1 MSTLPVGSVISVSPD
16 CFRAARGRFRSLL
29 LCGLVSA
36 VSMSLAT
43 ALPNTALG
51 QNQEESKTEV
61 KRTSVIVLNDENSST
76 EKMLEKLRE
85 QLKDL
90 PPPQRDDILANV
102 AKALSQATKRS
113 GQDKQVVVTTVDA
126 DGKPLSTEGNVVT
139 MTIVQEAD
147 PKGTKSGESQTRV
160 TARVEGKEKAQK
172 ENAQKENAQ
181 IEKIQSENL
190 NLNLNLKSMA
200 DGMMLRRITRAE
212 NLGGPMFR
220 IGLSI
225 EAAEQGDGGEGGGE
239 GGGATA
245 EGKSVRGLIVERIMD
260 ESPASEAGI
269 EQGDVILMINGE
281 EAKDFAS
288 LQEAVQ
294 QAGKED
300 RSVKLKLERDGKE
313 LTVKIK
319 PVESADVGSMSFD
332 LVPPIGSVL
341 PLDLQ
346 GRGMLEGRVVEGLRY
361 LSPMEFGGKASEQ
374 TTKDIAELKEE
385 IQELKEMVKK
395 LLEKVE
401 AR

>member
-1 MSTLPVGSVISVSPD
+1 MSTLPVGSVISDSPD

-29 LCGLVSA
+29 LGGFVSA

-43 ALPNTALG
+43 ILPHTALG

-61 KRTSVIVLNDENSST
+61 KRTLIVLNDESSSA

-90 PPPQRDDILANV
+90 PPQKRDEILASV

-139 MTIVQEAD
+139 MTIVQDAD

-160 TARVEGKEKAQK
+160 TARVEGKENAQR
-172 ENAQKENAQ
+172 ENAQ
-181 IEKIQSENL
+181 SEI
-190 NLNLNLKSMA
+190 LNLKSMA
-200 DGMMLRRITRAE
+200 DGMMLRGITKAE
-212 NLGGPMFR
+212 NLGGPTFR

-225 EAAEQGDGGEGGGE
+225 EAADQQDGGEGT
-239 GGGATA
+239 GATA

-269 EQGDVILMINGE
+269 EPGDVILMINGK
-281 EAKDFAS
+281 EANDFAS

-300 RSVKLKLERDGKE
+300 RPVKLKLERDGKE

-319 PVESADVGSMSFD
+319 PVESADVGPMSFD

-341 PLDLQ
+341 PLDMP
-346 GRGMLEGRVVEGLRY
+346 GGGMLEGRVVEGLRM

-374 TTKDIAELKEE
+374 TTKEIAELKEE

>member
-1 MSTLPVGSVISVSPD
+1 MSTLPVGSMISVSPD
-16 CFRAARGRFRSLL
+16 RFRATRGRFRSLL
-29 LCGLVSA
+29 LGGLVSA

-43 ALPNTALG
+43 ILPHTALG
-51 QNQEESKTEV
+51 QNQEESKTEL
-61 KRTSVIVLNDENSST
+61 KRTLIVLNDESSST
-76 EKMLEKLRE
+76 EKMLEQLRE

-90 PPPQRDDILANV
+90 PPQKRDEILASV
-102 AKALSQATKRS
+102 AKALAQATKRS

-139 MTIVQEAD
+139 MTIVQDAD
-147 PKGTKSGESQTRV
+147 PNGTKSGESQTRV

-172 ENAQKENAQ
+172 EKT
-181 IEKIQSENL
+181 QSG

-200 DGMMLRRITRAE
+200 DGMMLRGITKAE

-225 EAAEQGDGGEGGGE
+225 EAADQQDGGE

-269 EQGDVILMINGE
+269 EPGDVILMINGK
-281 EAKDFAS
+281 EANDFAS

-300 RSVKLKLERDGKE
+300 RPVKLKLERDGKE

-319 PVESADVGSMSFD
+319 PVESADVGPMSFD

-341 PLDLQ
+341 PLDMP
-346 GRGMLEGRVVEGLRY
+346 GGGMLEGRVVEGLRM

-374 TTKDIAELKEE
+374 TTKEIAELKEE

>member
-1 MSTLPVGSVISVSPD
+1 MSTLPVGPVRSVSPD

-29 LCGLVSA
+29 LGGLVSA
-36 VSMSLAT
+36 VSMGLAT
-43 ALPNTALG
+43 ILPHTALG
-51 QNQEESKTEV
+51 QNQEESKTEL
-61 KRTSVIVLNDENSST
+61 KRTLIVLNDENSST
-76 EKMLEKLRE
+76 QKMLEQLRE

-90 PPPQRDDILANV
+90 PPQKRDEILASV

-139 MTIVQEAD
+139 MTIVQDAD
-147 PKGTKSGESQTRV
+147 PNGTKSGESQTRV

-172 ENAQKENAQ
+172 EKT
-181 IEKIQSENL
+181 QSG

-200 DGMMLRRITRAE
+200 DGMMLRGITKAE

-225 EAAEQGDGGEGGGE
+225 EAPEQGDGGE

-269 EQGDVILMINGE
+269 EQGDVILMINGK

-300 RSVKLKLERDGKE
+300 RPVKLKLERDGKE

-319 PVESADVGSMSFD
+319 PVESADVGPMSFD

-341 PLDLQ
+341 PLDMP
-346 GRGMLEGRVVEGLRY
+346 GGGMLEGRVVEGLRM

>member
-1 MSTLPVGSVISVSPD
+1 MSTLPVGSMISVSPD

-29 LCGLVSA
+29 LGGLVSA

-43 ALPNTALG
+43 ILPHTALG
-51 QNQEESKTEV
+51 QNQEESKTEL
-61 KRTSVIVLNDENSST
+61 KRTLIVLNDESSST
-76 EKMLEKLRE
+76 EKMLEQLRE

-90 PPPQRDDILANV
+90 PPQKRDEILASV
-102 AKALSQATKRS
+102 AKALAQATKRS

-139 MTIVQEAD
+139 MTIVQDAD

-160 TARVEGKEKAQK
+160 TARVEGKEKAPK
-172 ENAQKENAQ
+172 EKT
-181 IEKIQSENL
+181 QSG

-200 DGMMLRRITRAE
+200 DGMMLRGITKAE
-212 NLGGPMFR
+212 NLGGPKFQ

-225 EAAEQGDGGEGGGE
+225 EAADPGDGGEGT
-239 GGGATA
+239 GATA

-269 EQGDVILMINGE
+269 EPGDVILMINGK
-281 EAKDFAS
+281 EANDFAS
-288 LQEAVQ
+288 VQEAVQ

-300 RSVKLKLERDGKE
+300 RPVKLKLERDGKE

-319 PVESADVGSMSFD
+319 PVESADVGPMSFD

-341 PLDLQ
+341 PLDMP
-346 GRGMLEGRVVEGLRY
+346 GGGMLEGRVVEGLRM

-374 TTKDIAELKEE
+374 TTKEIAELKEE

>member
-1 MSTLPVGSVISVSPD
+1 MSTLPVGSMISVSPD
-16 CFRAARGRFRSLL
+16 RFRATRGRFRSLL
-29 LCGLVSA
+29 LGGLVSA

-43 ALPNTALG
+43 ILPHTALG
-51 QNQEESKTEV
+51 QNQEESKTEL
-61 KRTSVIVLNDENSST
+61 KRTLIVLNDESSST
-76 EKMLEKLRE
+76 EKMLEQLRE

-90 PPPQRDDILANV
+90 PPQKRDEILASV
-102 AKALSQATKRS
+102 AKALAQATKRS

-139 MTIVQEAD
+139 MTIVQDAD
-147 PKGTKSGESQTRV
+147 PNGTKSGESQTRV

-172 ENAQKENAQ
+172 EKT
-181 IEKIQSENL
+181 QSG

-200 DGMMLRRITRAE
+200 DGMMLRGITKAE

-225 EAAEQGDGGEGGGE
+225 EAADQQDGGEGT
-239 GGGATA
+239 GATA

-269 EQGDVILMINGE
+269 EPGDVILMINGK
-281 EAKDFAS
+281 EADDFAS

-300 RSVKLKLERDGKE
+300 RPVKLKLERGGKE

-319 PVESADVGSMSFD
+319 PVESADVGPMSFD

-341 PLDLQ
+341 PLDMP
-346 GRGMLEGRVVEGLRY
+346 GGGMLEGRVVEGLRM

-374 TTKDIAELKEE
+374 TTKEIAELKEE

>member
-1 MSTLPVGSVISVSPD
+1 MSTLPVGSMISVSPD

-29 LCGLVSA
+29 LGGLVSA

-43 ALPNTALG
+43 ILPHTALG
-51 QNQEESKTEV
+51 QNQEESKTEL
-61 KRTSVIVLNDENSST
+61 KRTLIVLNDESSST
-76 EKMLEKLRE
+76 EKMLEQLRE

-90 PPPQRDDILANV
+90 PPQKRDEILASV
-102 AKALSQATKRS
+102 AKALAQATKRS

-139 MTIVQEAD
+139 MTIVQDAD

-160 TARVEGKEKAQK
+160 TARVEGKEKAPK
-172 ENAQKENAQ
+172 EKT
-181 IEKIQSENL
+181 QSG

-200 DGMMLRRITRAE
+200 DGMMLRGITKAE
-212 NLGGPMFR
+212 NLGGPTFR

-225 EAAEQGDGGEGGGE
+225 EAADQQDGGEGT
-239 GGGATA
+239 GATA

-269 EQGDVILMINGE
+269 EPGDVILMINGK
-281 EAKDFAS
+281 EADDFAS

-300 RSVKLKLERDGKE
+300 RPVKLKLERDGKE

-319 PVESADVGSMSFD
+319 PVESADVGPMSFD

-341 PLDLQ
+341 PLDMP
-346 GRGMLEGRVVEGLRY
+346 GGGMLEGRVVEGLRM

-374 TTKDIAELKEE
+374 TTKEIAELKEE

>member
-1 MSTLPVGSVISVSPD
+1 MSTLPVGSVISDSPD

-29 LCGLVSA
+29 LGGFVSA

-43 ALPNTALG
+43 ILPHTALG

-61 KRTSVIVLNDENSST
+61 KRTLIVLNDESSST
-76 EKMLEKLRE
+76 EKMLEQLRE

-90 PPPQRDDILANV
+90 PPQKRDEILASV
-102 AKALSQATKRS
+102 AKALAQATKRS
-113 GQDKQVVVTTVDA
+113 SQDKQVVVTTVDA

-139 MTIVQEAD
+139 MTIVQDAD
-147 PKGTKSGESQTRV
+147 PNGTKSGESQTRV

-172 ENAQKENAQ
+172 EKT
-181 IEKIQSENL
+181 QSGNL
-190 NLNLNLKSMA
+190 SLNLKSMA
-200 DGMMLRRITRAE
+200 DGMMLRGITKAE

-225 EAAEQGDGGEGGGE
+225 EAADQQDGGEGT
-239 GGGATA
+239 GATA

-269 EQGDVILMINGE
+269 EPGDVILMINGK
-281 EAKDFAS
+281 EADDFAS

-300 RSVKLKLERDGKE
+300 RPVKLKLERGGKE

-319 PVESADVGSMSFD
+319 PVESADVGPMSFD

-341 PLDLQ
+341 PLDMP
-346 GRGMLEGRVVEGLRY
+346 GGGMLEGRVVEGLRM

-374 TTKDIAELKEE
+374 TTKEIAELKEE

>member
-1 MSTLPVGSVISVSPD
+1 MSTLPVGSMISVSPD

-29 LCGLVSA
+29 LGGLVSA

-43 ALPNTALG
+43 ILPHTALG
-51 QNQEESKTEV
+51 QNQEESKTEL
-61 KRTSVIVLNDENSST
+61 KRTLIVLNDESSST
-76 EKMLEKLRE
+76 EKMLEQLRE

-90 PPPQRDDILANV
+90 PPQKRDEILASV
-102 AKALSQATKRS
+102 AKALAQATKRS

-139 MTIVQEAD
+139 MTIVQDAD
-147 PKGTKSGESQTRV
+147 PNGTKSGESQTRV

-172 ENAQKENAQ
+172 EKAPKENAQ
-181 IEKIQSENL
+181 SEKTQSG

-200 DGMMLRRITRAE
+200 DGMMLRGITKAE

-225 EAAEQGDGGEGGGE
+225 EAADQQDGGEGT
-239 GGGATA
+239 GATA

-269 EQGDVILMINGE
+269 EPGDVILMINGK
-281 EAKDFAS
+281 EADDFAS

-300 RSVKLKLERDGKE
+300 RPVKLKLERDGKE

-319 PVESADVGSMSFD
+319 PVESADVGPMSFD

-341 PLDLQ
+341 PLDMP
-346 GRGMLEGRVVEGLRY
+346 GGGMLEGRVVEGLRM

-374 TTKDIAELKEE
+374 TTKEIAELKEE

>member
-1 MSTLPVGSVISVSPD
+1 MSTLPVGSMISLSPD
-16 CFRAARGRFRSLL
+16 RFRAARGRFRSLL
-29 LCGLVSA
+29 LGGLVSA

-43 ALPNTALG
+43 ILPHTALG
-51 QNQEESKTEV
+51 QNQEESKTEL
-61 KRTSVIVLNDENSST
+61 KRTLIVLNDESSST
-76 EKMLEKLRE
+76 EKMLEQLRE

-90 PPPQRDDILANV
+90 PPQKRDEILASV
-102 AKALSQATKRS
+102 AKALAQATKRS

-139 MTIVQEAD
+139 MTIVQDAD

-172 ENAQKENAQ
+172 EKT
-181 IEKIQSENL
+181 QSG

-200 DGMMLRRITRAE
+200 DGMMLRGITKAE
-212 NLGGPMFR
+212 NLGGPKFQ

-225 EAAEQGDGGEGGGE
+225 EAADPGDGGEGT
-239 GGGATA
+239 GATA

-269 EQGDVILMINGE
+269 EPGDVILMINGK
-281 EAKDFAS
+281 EADDFAS

-300 RSVKLKLERDGKE
+300 RPVKLKLERDGKE

-319 PVESADVGSMSFD
+319 PVESADVGPMSFD

-341 PLDLQ
+341 PLDMP
-346 GRGMLEGRVVEGLRY
+346 GGGMLEGRVVEGLRM

-374 TTKDIAELKEE
+374 TTKEIAELKEE

>member
-1 MSTLPVGSVISVSPD
+1 MSTLPVGSMISVSPD
-16 CFRAARGRFRSLL
+16 RFRATRGRFRSLL
-29 LCGLVSA
+29 LGGLVSA

-43 ALPNTALG
+43 ILPHTALG
-51 QNQEESKTEV
+51 QNQEESKTEL
-61 KRTSVIVLNDENSST
+61 KRTLIVLNDESSST
-76 EKMLEKLRE
+76 EKMLEQLRE

-90 PPPQRDDILANV
+90 PPQKRDEILASV
-102 AKALSQATKRS
+102 AKALAQATKRS

-139 MTIVQEAD
+139 MTIVQDAD
-147 PKGTKSGESQTRV
+147 PNGTKSGESQTRV

-172 ENAQKENAQ
+172 EKAPKENAQ
-181 IEKIQSENL
+181 SEKTQSG

-200 DGMMLRRITRAE
+200 DGMMLRGITKAE

-225 EAAEQGDGGEGGGE
+225 EAADQQDGGE

-269 EQGDVILMINGE
+269 EPGDVILMINGK
-281 EAKDFAS
+281 EANDFAS

-300 RSVKLKLERDGKE
+300 RPVKLKLERDGKE

-319 PVESADVGSMSFD
+319 PVESADVGPMSFD

-341 PLDLQ
+341 PLDMP
-346 GRGMLEGRVVEGLRY
+346 GGGMLEGRVVEGLRM

-374 TTKDIAELKEE
+374 TTKEIAELKEE

>member
-1 MSTLPVGSVISVSPD
+1 
-16 CFRAARGRFRSLL
+16 
-29 LCGLVSA
+29 
-36 VSMSLAT
+36 
-43 ALPNTALG
+43 
-51 QNQEESKTEV
+51 
-61 KRTSVIVLNDENSST
+61 
-76 EKMLEKLRE
+76 
-85 QLKDL
+85 
-90 PPPQRDDILANV
+90 
-102 AKALSQATKRS
+102 
-113 GQDKQVVVTTVDA
+113 VVVTTVDA

-139 MTIVQEAD
+139 MTIVQDAD
-147 PKGTKSGESQTRV
+147 PNGTKSGESQTRV

-172 ENAQKENAQ
+172 EKAQ
-181 IEKIQSENL
+181 IEKTQSENL

-225 EAAEQGDGGEGGGE
+225 EAPEQGDGGE

-269 EQGDVILMINGE
+269 EQGDVILMINGK

-319 PVESADVGSMSFD
+319 PVESADVGPMSFD

-341 PLDLQ
+341 PLDMP
-346 GRGMLEGRVVEGLRY
+346 GGGMLEGRVVEGLRM

-374 TTKDIAELKEE
+374 TTKEIAELKEE

>member
-29 LCGLVSA
+29 LGGLVSA

-43 ALPNTALG
+43 ILPHTALG
-51 QNQEESKTEV
+51 QNQEESKTEL
-61 KRTSVIVLNDENSST
+61 KRTLIVLNDESSST
-76 EKMLEKLRE
+76 EKMLEQLRE

-90 PPPQRDDILANV
+90 PPQKRDEILASV
-102 AKALSQATKRS
+102 AKALAQATKRS

-139 MTIVQEAD
+139 MTIVQDAD
-147 PKGTKSGESQTRV
+147 PNGTKSGESQTRV

-172 ENAQKENAQ
+172 EKT
-181 IEKIQSENL
+181 QSG

-200 DGMMLRRITRAE
+200 DGMMLRGITKAE

-225 EAAEQGDGGEGGGE
+225 EAADQQDGGEGT
-239 GGGATA
+239 GATA

-269 EQGDVILMINGE
+269 EPGDVILMINGK
-281 EAKDFAS
+281 EADDFAS

-300 RSVKLKLERDGKE
+300 RPVKLKLERDGKE

-319 PVESADVGSMSFD
+319 PVESADVGPMSFD

-341 PLDLQ
+341 PLDMP
-346 GRGMLEGRVVEGLRY
+346 GGGMLEGRVVEGLRM

-374 TTKDIAELKEE
+374 TTKEIAELKEE

>member
-51 QNQEESKTEV
+51 QNQEESKTEL
-61 KRTSVIVLNDENSST
+61 KRTLIVLNDESSST

-90 PPPQRDDILANV
+90 PPQKRDEILASV

-160 TARVEGKEKAQK
+160 TARVEGKEKAQSEK
-172 ENAQKENAQ
+172 PQSDKAQSDKA
-181 IEKIQSENL
+181 QSES
-190 NLNLNLKSMA
+190 LNLNLKSMA
-200 DGMMLRRITRAE
+200 DGMMLRGITKAE
-212 NLGGPMFR
+212 NLGGPKFR

-225 EAAEQGDGGEGGGE
+225 EAAEQGDGGE

-269 EQGDVILMINGE
+269 EQGDVILMINGT

-319 PVESADVGSMSFD
+319 PVESADVGAMSFD

-346 GRGMLEGRVVEGLRY
+346 GRGMLEGRVVEGLRM
-361 LSPMEFGGKASEQ
+361 LSPMEFGGKASEE
-374 TTKDIAELKEE
+374 TTKEIAELKEE

>member
-1 MSTLPVGSVISVSPD
+1 MSTLPVGSVRSVSPD

-29 LCGLVSA
+29 LGGFVSA

-43 ALPNTALG
+43 ILPHTALG

-61 KRTSVIVLNDENSST
+61 KRTLIVLNDESSSA

-90 PPPQRDDILANV
+90 PPQKRDEILASV

-139 MTIVQEAD
+139 MTIVQDAD
-147 PKGTKSGESQTRV
+147 PNGTKSGESQTRV
-160 TARVEGKEKAQK
+160 TARVEGKENAQR
-172 ENAQKENAQ
+172 ENAQ
-181 IEKIQSENL
+181 SEI
-190 NLNLNLKSMA
+190 LNLKSMA
-200 DGMMLRRITRAE
+200 DGMMLRGITKAE
-212 NLGGPMFR
+212 NLGGPTFR

-225 EAAEQGDGGEGGGE
+225 EAADQQDGGEGT
-239 GGGATA
+239 GATA

-319 PVESADVGSMSFD
+319 PVESADVGAMSFD

-346 GRGMLEGRVVEGLRY
+346 GRGMLEGRVVEGLRM

>member
-1 MSTLPVGSVISVSPD
+1 MSTLPVGSMISVSPD

-29 LCGLVSA
+29 LGGLVSA

-43 ALPNTALG
+43 VLPHTALG
-51 QNQEESKTEV
+51 QNQEESKTEL
-61 KRTSVIVLNDENSST
+61 KRTLIVLNDESSST
-76 EKMLEKLRE
+76 EKMLEQLRE

-90 PPPQRDDILANV
+90 PPQKRDEILASV
-102 AKALSQATKRS
+102 AKALAQATKRS
-113 GQDKQVVVTTVDA
+113 SQDKQVVVTTVDA

-139 MTIVQEAD
+139 MTIVQDAD
-147 PKGTKSGESQTRV
+147 PNGTKSGESQTRV

-172 ENAQKENAQ
+172 EKT
-181 IEKIQSENL
+181 QSG

-200 DGMMLRRITRAE
+200 DGMMLRGITKAE
-212 NLGGPMFR
+212 NLGGPTFR

-225 EAAEQGDGGEGGGE
+225 EAADQQDGGEGTE
-239 GGGATA
+239 ATA

-269 EQGDVILMINGE
+269 EPGDVILMINGK
-281 EAKDFAS
+281 EANDFAS

-300 RSVKLKLERDGKE
+300 RPVKLKLERDGKE

-319 PVESADVGSMSFD
+319 PVESADVGPMSFD

-341 PLDLQ
+341 PLDMP
-346 GRGMLEGRVVEGLRY
+346 GGGMLEGRVVEGLRM

-374 TTKDIAELKEE
+374 TTKEIAELKEE

>member
-1 MSTLPVGSVISVSPD
+1 
-16 CFRAARGRFRSLL
+16 
-29 LCGLVSA
+29 
-36 VSMSLAT
+36 MSLAT
-43 ALPNTALG
+43 ILPHTALG

-61 KRTSVIVLNDENSST
+61 KRTLIVLNDESSSA
-76 EKMLEKLRE
+76 EKVLEKLRE

-90 PPPQRDDILANV
+90 PPQKRDEILASV

-139 MTIVQEAD
+139 MTIVQDAD

-160 TARVEGKEKAQK
+160 TARVEGKENAQR
-172 ENAQKENAQ
+172 ENAQ
-181 IEKIQSENL
+181 SEI
-190 NLNLNLKSMA
+190 LNLKSMA
-200 DGMMLRRITRAE
+200 DGMMLRGITKAE
-212 NLGGPMFR
+212 NLGGPTFR

-225 EAAEQGDGGEGGGE
+225 EAAEQGDGGEGGG
-239 GGGATA
+239 ATA
-245 EGKSVRGLIVERIMD
+245 EGKSERGLIVERIMD

-313 LTVKIK
+313 MTVKIK
-319 PVESADVGSMSFD
+319 PVESADVGPMSFD

-346 GRGMLEGRVVEGLRY
+346 GRGMLEGRVVEGLRM

>member
-29 LCGLVSA
+29 LGGLVSA

-43 ALPNTALG
+43 ILPHTALG
-51 QNQEESKTEV
+51 QNQEESKTEL
-61 KRTSVIVLNDENSST
+61 KRTLIVLNDESSST
-76 EKMLEKLRE
+76 EKMLEQLRE

-90 PPPQRDDILANV
+90 PPQKRDEILASV
-102 AKALSQATKRS
+102 AKALAQATKRS
-113 GQDKQVVVTTVDA
+113 SQDKQVVVTTVDA

-139 MTIVQEAD
+139 MTIVQDAD
-147 PKGTKSGESQTRV
+147 PNGTKSGESQTRV

-172 ENAQKENAQ
+172 EKT
-181 IEKIQSENL
+181 QSG

-200 DGMMLRRITRAE
+200 DGMMLRGITKAE
-212 NLGGPMFR
+212 NLGGPTFR

-225 EAAEQGDGGEGGGE
+225 EAADQQDGGEGT
-239 GGGATA
+239 GATA

-269 EQGDVILMINGE
+269 EPGDVILMINGK
-281 EAKDFAS
+281 EADDFAS

-319 PVESADVGSMSFD
+319 PVESADVGPMSFD

-341 PLDLQ
+341 PLDMP
-346 GRGMLEGRVVEGLRY
+346 GGGMLEGRVVEGLRM

-374 TTKDIAELKEE
+374 TTKEIAELKEE

>member
-1 MSTLPVGSVISVSPD
+1 MSTLPVGSMISVSPD

-29 LCGLVSA
+29 LGGLVSA

-43 ALPNTALG
+43 ILPHTALG
-51 QNQEESKTEV
+51 QNQEESKTEL
-61 KRTSVIVLNDENSST
+61 KRTLIVLNDESSST
-76 EKMLEKLRE
+76 EKMLEQLRE

-90 PPPQRDDILANV
+90 PPQKRDEILASV
-102 AKALSQATKRS
+102 AKALAQATKRS

-139 MTIVQEAD
+139 MTIVQDAD
-147 PKGTKSGESQTRV
+147 PNGTKSGESQTRV

-172 ENAQKENAQ
+172 EKT
-181 IEKIQSENL
+181 QSG

-200 DGMMLRRITRAE
+200 DGMMLRGITKAE
-212 NLGGPMFR
+212 NLGGPTFR

-225 EAAEQGDGGEGGGE
+225 EAADQQDGGEGT
-239 GGGATA
+239 GATA

-269 EQGDVILMINGE
+269 EPGDVILMINGK
-281 EAKDFAS
+281 EANDFAS

-300 RSVKLKLERDGKE
+300 RPVKLKLERDGKE

-319 PVESADVGSMSFD
+319 PVESADVGPMSFD

-341 PLDLQ
+341 PLDMP
-346 GRGMLEGRVVEGLRY
+346 GGGMLEGRVVEGLRM

-374 TTKDIAELKEE
+374 TTKEIAELKEE

>member
-1 MSTLPVGSVISVSPD
+1 MSTLPVGSMISVSPD

-29 LCGLVSA
+29 LGGLVSA

-43 ALPNTALG
+43 ILPHTALG
-51 QNQEESKTEV
+51 QNQEESKTEL
-61 KRTSVIVLNDENSST
+61 KRTLIVLNDESSST
-76 EKMLEKLRE
+76 EKMLEQLRE

-90 PPPQRDDILANV
+90 PPQKRDEILASV
-102 AKALSQATKRS
+102 AKALAQATKRS

-139 MTIVQEAD
+139 MTIVQDAD
-147 PKGTKSGESQTRV
+147 PNGTKSGESQTRV

-172 ENAQKENAQ
+172 EKT
-181 IEKIQSENL
+181 QSE

-200 DGMMLRRITRAE
+200 DGMMLRGITKAE

-225 EAAEQGDGGEGGGE
+225 EAADQQDGGEGA
-239 GGGATA
+239 GATA

-269 EQGDVILMINGE
+269 EPGDVILMINGK
-281 EAKDFAS
+281 EANDFAS

-300 RSVKLKLERDGKE
+300 RPVKLKLERDGKE

-319 PVESADVGSMSFD
+319 PVESADVGPMSFD

-341 PLDLQ
+341 PLDMP
-346 GRGMLEGRVVEGLRY
+346 GGGMLEGRVVEGLRM

-374 TTKDIAELKEE
+374 TTKEIAELKEE

>member
-1 MSTLPVGSVISVSPD
+1 
-16 CFRAARGRFRSLL
+16 LL
-29 LCGLVSA
+29 LAGFVSA

-43 ALPNTALG
+43 ALPHTALG
-51 QNQEESKTEV
+51 QTQEESKTEL
-61 KRTSVIVLNDENSST
+61 KRTLIVLNDESSST

-90 PPPQRDDILANV
+90 PPQKRDEILASV

-113 GQDKQVVVTTVDA
+113 GQDKQVVVTTVDG

-172 ENAQKENAQ
+172 EKAPKENAQ
-181 IEKIQSENL
+181 SEKPQSE

-200 DGMMLRRITRAE
+200 DGMMLRGITKAE
-212 NLGGPMFR
+212 NLGGPKFR

-225 EAAEQGDGGEGGGE
+225 EAAEQGIGGE

-313 LTVKIK
+313 MTVKIK
-319 PVESADVGSMSFD
+319 PVESADVGAMSFD

-346 GRGMLEGRVVEGLRY
+346 GRGMLEGRVVEGLRM

>member
-1 MSTLPVGSVISVSPD
+1 MSTLPVGSMISVSPD
-16 CFRAARGRFRSLL
+16 RFRATRGRFRSLL
-29 LCGLVSA
+29 LGGLVSA

-43 ALPNTALG
+43 ILPHTALG
-51 QNQEESKTEV
+51 QNQEESKTEL
-61 KRTSVIVLNDENSST
+61 KRTLIVLNDESSST
-76 EKMLEKLRE
+76 EKMLEQLRE

-90 PPPQRDDILANV
+90 PPQKRDEILASV
-102 AKALSQATKRS
+102 AKALAQATKRS

-139 MTIVQEAD
+139 MTIVQDAD
-147 PKGTKSGESQTRV
+147 PNGTKSGESQTRV

-172 ENAQKENAQ
+172 EKAPKENAQ
-181 IEKIQSENL
+181 SEKTQSG

-200 DGMMLRRITRAE
+200 DGMMLRGITKAE

-225 EAAEQGDGGEGGGE
+225 EAADQQDGGEGA
-239 GGGATA
+239 GATA

-269 EQGDVILMINGE
+269 EPGDVILMINGK
-281 EAKDFAS
+281 EANDFAS

-319 PVESADVGSMSFD
+319 PVESADVGPMSFD

-341 PLDLQ
+341 PLDMP
-346 GRGMLEGRVVEGLRY
+346 GGGMLEGRVVEGLRM

-374 TTKDIAELKEE
+374 TTKEIAELKEE

>member
-1 MSTLPVGSVISVSPD
+1 
-16 CFRAARGRFRSLL
+16 
-29 LCGLVSA
+29 
-36 VSMSLAT
+36 MSLAT
-43 ALPNTALG
+43 ILPHTALG

-61 KRTSVIVLNDENSST
+61 KRTLIVLNDESSSA

-90 PPPQRDDILANV
+90 PPQKRDEILASV

-139 MTIVQEAD
+139 MTIVQDAD
-147 PKGTKSGESQTRV
+147 PNGTKSGESQTRV

-172 ENAQKENAQ
+172 EKT
-181 IEKIQSENL
+181 QSE

-200 DGMMLRRITRAE
+200 DGMMLRGITKAE
-212 NLGGPMFR
+212 NLGGPKFR

-225 EAAEQGDGGEGGGE
+225 EAAEQGIGGE

-319 PVESADVGSMSFD
+319 PVESADVGAMSFD

-346 GRGMLEGRVVEGLRY
+346 GRGMLEGRVVEGLRM

>member
-1 MSTLPVGSVISVSPD
+1 MSTLPVGSMISVSPD

-29 LCGLVSA
+29 LGGLVSA

-43 ALPNTALG
+43 VLPHTALG
-51 QNQEESKTEV
+51 QNQEESKTEL
-61 KRTSVIVLNDENSST
+61 KRTLIVLNDESSST
-76 EKMLEKLRE
+76 EKMLEQLRE

-90 PPPQRDDILANV
+90 PPQKRDEILASV
-102 AKALSQATKRS
+102 AKALAQATKRS
-113 GQDKQVVVTTVDA
+113 SQDKQVVVTTVDA
-126 DGKPLSTEGNVVT
+126 DGRPLSTEGNVVT
-139 MTIVQEAD
+139 MTIVQDAD

-172 ENAQKENAQ
+172 EKT
-181 IEKIQSENL
+181 QSG

-200 DGMMLRRITRAE
+200 DGMMLRGITKAE

-225 EAAEQGDGGEGGGE
+225 EAADQQDGGEGA
-239 GGGATA
+239 GATA

-269 EQGDVILMINGE
+269 EPGDVILMINGK
-281 EAKDFAS
+281 EADDFAS

-300 RSVKLKLERDGKE
+300 RPVKLKLERDGKE

-319 PVESADVGSMSFD
+319 PVESADVGPMSFD

-341 PLDLQ
+341 PLDMP
-346 GRGMLEGRVVEGLRY
+346 GGGMLEGRVVEGLRM

-374 TTKDIAELKEE
+374 TTKEIAELKEE

>member
-1 MSTLPVGSVISVSPD
+1 
-16 CFRAARGRFRSLL
+16 
-29 LCGLVSA
+29 
-36 VSMSLAT
+36 MSLAT
-43 ALPNTALG
+43 ILPHTALG
-51 QNQEESKTEV
+51 QNQEESKTEL
-61 KRTSVIVLNDENSST
+61 KRTLIVLNDESSST
-76 EKMLEKLRE
+76 EKMLEQLRE

-90 PPPQRDDILANV
+90 PPQKRDEILASV
-102 AKALSQATKRS
+102 AKALAQATKRS

-139 MTIVQEAD
+139 MTIVQDAD
-147 PKGTKSGESQTRV
+147 PNGTKSGESQTRV

-172 ENAQKENAQ
+172 EKAPKENAQ
-181 IEKIQSENL
+181 SEKTQSG

-200 DGMMLRRITRAE
+200 DGMMLRGITKAE

-225 EAAEQGDGGEGGGE
+225 EAADQQDGGEGT
-239 GGGATA
+239 GATA

-269 EQGDVILMINGE
+269 EPGDVILMINGK
-281 EAKDFAS
+281 EANDFAS

-300 RSVKLKLERDGKE
+300 RPVKLKLERDGKE

-319 PVESADVGSMSFD
+319 PVESADVGPMSFD

-341 PLDLQ
+341 PLDMP
-346 GRGMLEGRVVEGLRY
+346 GGGMLEGRVVEGLRM

-374 TTKDIAELKEE
+374 TTKEIAELKEE

>member
-1 MSTLPVGSVISVSPD
+1 MSTLPVGPVRSVSPD

-29 LCGLVSA
+29 LGGLVSA

-43 ALPNTALG
+43 ILPHTALG
-51 QNQEESKTEV
+51 QNQEESKTEL
-61 KRTSVIVLNDENSST
+61 KRTLIVLNDENSST
-76 EKMLEKLRE
+76 QKMLEQLRE

-90 PPPQRDDILANV
+90 PPQKRDEILASV

-139 MTIVQEAD
+139 MTIVQDAD
-147 PKGTKSGESQTRV
+147 PNGTKSGESQTRV

-172 ENAQKENAQ
+172 EKAQ
-181 IEKIQSENL
+181 IEKTQSE

-225 EAAEQGDGGEGGGE
+225 EAPEQGDGGE

-269 EQGDVILMINGE
+269 EQGDVILMINGK

-319 PVESADVGSMSFD
+319 PVESADVGPRSFD

-341 PLDLQ
+341 PLDMP
-346 GRGMLEGRVVEGLRY
+346 GGGMLEGRVVEGLRM

-374 TTKDIAELKEE
+374 TTKEIAELKEE

>member
-1 MSTLPVGSVISVSPD
+1 MSTLPVGSTISVSPD

-29 LCGLVSA
+29 LGGFVSA

-43 ALPNTALG
+43 ILPHTALG

-61 KRTSVIVLNDENSST
+61 KRTLIVLNDESSSA

-90 PPPQRDDILANV
+90 PPQKRDDILASV
-102 AKALSQATKRS
+102 AKALAQATKRS

-160 TARVEGKEKAQK
+160 TARVEGKEKAPKEKAQS
-172 ENAQKENAQ
+172 ENAQ
-181 IEKIQSENL
+181 SE

-200 DGMMLRRITRAE
+200 DGMMLRGITKAE
-212 NLGGPMFR
+212 NLGGPKFR

-225 EAAEQGDGGEGGGE
+225 EAAEQGDGGE

-319 PVESADVGSMSFD
+319 PVESADVGAMSFD

>member
-1 MSTLPVGSVISVSPD
+1 V
-16 CFRAARGRFRSLL
+16 
-29 LCGLVSA
+29 
-36 VSMSLAT
+36 
-43 ALPNTALG
+43 
-51 QNQEESKTEV
+51 
-61 KRTSVIVLNDENSST
+61 
-76 EKMLEKLRE
+76 LEKLRE

-90 PPPQRDDILANV
+90 PPQKRDEILASV

-139 MTIVQEAD
+139 MTIVQDAD

-160 TARVEGKEKAQK
+160 TARVEGKENAQR
-172 ENAQKENAQ
+172 ENAQ
-181 IEKIQSENL
+181 SEI
-190 NLNLNLKSMA
+190 LNLKSMA
-200 DGMMLRRITRAE
+200 DGMMLRGITKAE
-212 NLGGPMFR
+212 NLGGPTFR

-225 EAAEQGDGGEGGGE
+225 EAAEQGDGGEGGG
-239 GGGATA
+239 ATA
-245 EGKSVRGLIVERIMD
+245 EGKSERGLIVERIMD

-269 EQGDVILMINGE
+269 EQGDVILMINGK

-313 LTVKIK
+313 MTVKIK
-319 PVESADVGSMSFD
+319 PVESADVGPMSFD

-346 GRGMLEGRVVEGLRY
+346 GRGMLEGRVVEGLRM

>member
-1 MSTLPVGSVISVSPD
+1 MSTLPVGSMISVSPD
-16 CFRAARGRFRSLL
+16 RFRATRGRFRSLL
-29 LCGLVSA
+29 LGGLVSA

-43 ALPNTALG
+43 ILPHTALG
-51 QNQEESKTEV
+51 QNQEESKTEL
-61 KRTSVIVLNDENSST
+61 KRTLIVLNDESSST
-76 EKMLEKLRE
+76 EKMLEQLRE

-90 PPPQRDDILANV
+90 PPQKRDEILASV
-102 AKALSQATKRS
+102 AKALAQATKRS

-139 MTIVQEAD
+139 MTIVQDAD
-147 PKGTKSGESQTRV
+147 PNGTKSGESQTRV

-172 ENAQKENAQ
+172 EKAPKENAQ
-181 IEKIQSENL
+181 SEKTQSG

-200 DGMMLRRITRAE
+200 DGMMLRGITKAE

-225 EAAEQGDGGEGGGE
+225 EAADQQDGGEGT
-239 GGGATA
+239 GATA

-269 EQGDVILMINGE
+269 EPGDVILMINGK
-281 EAKDFAS
+281 EADDFAS

-300 RSVKLKLERDGKE
+300 RPVKLKLERDGKE

-319 PVESADVGSMSFD
+319 PVESADVGPMSFD

-341 PLDLQ
+341 PLDMP
-346 GRGMLEGRVVEGLRY
+346 GGGMLEGRVVEGLRM

-374 TTKDIAELKEE
+374 TTKEIAELKEE

>member
-1 MSTLPVGSVISVSPD
+1 
-16 CFRAARGRFRSLL
+16 
-29 LCGLVSA
+29 
-36 VSMSLAT
+36 MSLAT
-43 ALPNTALG
+43 ILPHTALG

-61 KRTSVIVLNDENSST
+61 KRTLIVLNDESSNT

-90 PPPQRDDILANV
+90 PPQKRDEILASV

-139 MTIVQEAD
+139 MTIVQDAD

-160 TARVEGKEKAQK
+160 TARVEGKENAQR
-172 ENAQKENAQ
+172 ENAQ
-181 IEKIQSENL
+181 SEI
-190 NLNLNLKSMA
+190 LNLKSMA
-200 DGMMLRRITRAE
+200 DGMMLRGITKAE
-212 NLGGPMFR
+212 NLGGPTFR

-225 EAAEQGDGGEGGGE
+225 EAADQQDGGEGT
-239 GGGATA
+239 GATA

-269 EQGDVILMINGE
+269 EPGDVILMINGK
-281 EAKDFAS
+281 EADDFAS

-300 RSVKLKLERDGKE
+300 RPVKLKLERDGKE

-319 PVESADVGSMSFD
+319 PVESADVGPMSFD

-341 PLDLQ
+341 PLDMP
-346 GRGMLEGRVVEGLRY
+346 GGGMLEGRVVEGLRM

-374 TTKDIAELKEE
+374 TTKEIAELKEE

>member
-1 MSTLPVGSVISVSPD
+1 MISVSPD

-29 LCGLVSA
+29 LGGLVSA

-43 ALPNTALG
+43 ILPHTALG
-51 QNQEESKTEV
+51 QNQEESKTEL
-61 KRTSVIVLNDENSST
+61 KRTLIVLNDESSST
-76 EKMLEKLRE
+76 EKMLEQLRE

-90 PPPQRDDILANV
+90 PPQKRDEILASV
-102 AKALSQATKRS
+102 AKALAQATKRS
-113 GQDKQVVVTTVDA
+113 SQDKQVVVTTVDA

-139 MTIVQEAD
+139 MTIVQDAD
-147 PKGTKSGESQTRV
+147 PNGTKSGESQTRV

-172 ENAQKENAQ
+172 EKT
-181 IEKIQSENL
+181 QSG

-200 DGMMLRRITRAE
+200 DGMMLRGITKAE

-225 EAAEQGDGGEGGGE
+225 EAADQQDGGEGT
-239 GGGATA
+239 GATA

-269 EQGDVILMINGE
+269 EPGDVILMINGK
-281 EAKDFAS
+281 EADDFAS

-300 RSVKLKLERDGKE
+300 RPVKLKLERDGKE

-319 PVESADVGSMSFD
+319 PVESADVGPMSFD

-341 PLDLQ
+341 PLDMP
-346 GRGMLEGRVVEGLRY
+346 GGGMLEGRVVEGLRM

-374 TTKDIAELKEE
+374 TTKEIAELKEE

>member
-1 MSTLPVGSVISVSPD
+1 MSTLPVGSVRSVSPD

-29 LCGLVSA
+29 LGGFVSA

-43 ALPNTALG
+43 ILPHTALG

-61 KRTSVIVLNDENSST
+61 KRTLIVLNDESSSA

-90 PPPQRDDILANV
+90 PPQKRDEILASV

-139 MTIVQEAD
+139 MTIVQDAD

-160 TARVEGKEKAQK
+160 TARVEGKENAQR
-172 ENAQKENAQ
+172 ENAQ
-181 IEKIQSENL
+181 SEI
-190 NLNLNLKSMA
+190 LNLKSMA
-200 DGMMLRRITRAE
+200 DGMMLRGITKAE
-212 NLGGPMFR
+212 NLGGPTFR

-225 EAAEQGDGGEGGGE
+225 EAAEQGDGGEGGG
-239 GGGATA
+239 ATA
-245 EGKSVRGLIVERIMD
+245 EGKSERGLIVERIMD

-269 EQGDVILMINGE
+269 EQGDVILMINGK

-319 PVESADVGSMSFD
+319 PVESADVGAMSFD

-346 GRGMLEGRVVEGLRY
+346 GRGMLEGRVVEGLRM

>member
-1 MSTLPVGSVISVSPD
+1 MSTPPVGSMISVSPD
-16 CFRAARGRFRSLL
+16 RFRAARGRFRSLL
-29 LCGLVSA
+29 LGGFVSA

-43 ALPNTALG
+43 ILPHTALG
-51 QNQEESKTEV
+51 QNQEESKTEL
-61 KRTSVIVLNDENSST
+61 KRTLIVLNDENSST
-76 EKMLEKLRE
+76 EKMLEQLRE

-90 PPPQRDDILANV
+90 PPQKRDEILASV

-126 DGKPLSTEGNVVT
+126 DGKPLSTEANVVT

-160 TARVEGKEKAQK
+160 TARVEGKE
-172 ENAQKENAQ
+172 NAQKE
-181 IEKIQSENL
+181 KTQSE

-212 NLGGPMFR
+212 NLGGPKFR

-225 EAAEQGDGGEGGGE
+225 EAPEQGDGGEGE
-239 GGGATA
+239 GATA

-269 EQGDVILMINGE
+269 EQGDVIVMINGK
-281 EAKDFAS
+281 EAKDFVS

-300 RSVKLKLERDGKE
+300 RPVKLKLERDGKE
-313 LTVKIK
+313 LTVKIN
-319 PVESADVGSMSFD
+319 PVESADVGAMSFD

-341 PLDLQ
+341 PLDLP
-346 GRGMLEGRVVEGLRY
+346 GGGMMEGRVVEGFRM
-361 LSPMEFGGKASEQ
+361 LSPMEFGGKASEE
-374 TTKDIAELKEE
+374 TTKEIAELKEE

>member
-1 MSTLPVGSVISVSPD
+1 MSTLPVGSMISVSPD

-29 LCGLVSA
+29 LGGLVSA

-43 ALPNTALG
+43 VLPHTALG
-51 QNQEESKTEV
+51 QNQEESKTEL
-61 KRTSVIVLNDENSST
+61 KRTLIVLNDESSST
-76 EKMLEKLRE
+76 EKMLEQLRE

-90 PPPQRDDILANV
+90 PPQKRDEILASV
-102 AKALSQATKRS
+102 AKALAQATKRS

-139 MTIVQEAD
+139 MTIVQDAD
-147 PKGTKSGESQTRV
+147 PNGTKSGESQTRV

-172 ENAQKENAQ
+172 EKAPKENAQ
-181 IEKIQSENL
+181 SEKTQSG

-200 DGMMLRRITRAE
+200 DGMMLRGITKAE

-225 EAAEQGDGGEGGGE
+225 EAADQQDGGEGA
-239 GGGATA
+239 GATA

-269 EQGDVILMINGE
+269 EPGDVILMINGK
-281 EAKDFAS
+281 EANDFAS

-300 RSVKLKLERDGKE
+300 RPVKLKLERDGKE

-319 PVESADVGSMSFD
+319 PVESADVGPMSFD

-341 PLDLQ
+341 PLDMP
-346 GRGMLEGRVVEGLRY
+346 GGGMLEGRVVEGLRM

-374 TTKDIAELKEE
+374 TTKEIAELKEE